1 MQKINLLFVILV
13 FSFSILIVG
22 CNESPVSI
30 TADNEV
36 TSESIADFDGI
47 ESDSYES
54 DDLQRGRIR
63 NNFLYVS
70 YGNEHYQ
77 SGAVFY
83 VNSQGNVYSDI
94 PLIAQNMRMKGCCDS
109 VVVKFEYY
117 GDEITLTA
125 YLINVKYNQVPHRDP
140 IFAFNGLGIVRERKL
155 SYIYDESH
163 GKVLIFDHQNHTQQ
177 KMSAERI
184 ENEVILSDGR
194 QILPNSLVPDPWQ
207 TNVHRL
213 VDLMEY
219 ESYLPSFPL
228 PSFPAIR

>member
-30 TADNEV
+30 TAGNEAI
-36 TSESIADFDGI
+36 SESNIDFDGI
-47 ESDSYES
+47 DSDSYES
-54 DDLQRGRIR
+54 DDLQRGKIR

-70 YGNEHYQ
+70 YGNEQYQ

-83 VNSQGNVYSDI
+83 MNAQGTIHSDI
-94 PLIAQNMRMKGCCDS
+94 PLIAQNMRIRGYHDS

-155 SYIYDESH
+155 SYIYDESR
-163 GKVLIFDHQNHTQQ
+163 GKVLIFDYQNQSQQ

-184 ENEVILSDGR
+184 DNEVILSDGR

-207 TNVHRL
+207 TNVHRF

>member
-13 FSFSILIVG
+13 FSFSFLTG

-30 TADNEV
+30 TAGNEAI
-36 TSESIADFDGI
+36 SESNIDFDGI
-47 ESDSYES
+47 ETDNSE
-54 DDLQRGRIR
+54 RGRIR

-83 VNSQGNVYSDI
+83 VNSQGNVHSDI
-94 PLIAQNMRMKGCCDS
+94 PPIAQNMRMKGCRDS

-125 YLINVKYNQVPHRDP
+125 YLINVKYNQVPLRDS
-140 IFAFNGLGIVRERKL
+140 IFAFNGLGIVRDRKL
-155 SYIYDESH
+155 SYVYDQVR
-163 GKVLIFDHQNHTQQ
+163 GKVQIFDHRNHTQQ

-184 ENEVILSDGR
+184 DNEVILSDGR

-207 TNVHRL
+207 TNVHRF
-213 VDLMEY
+213 VEIGEFY
-219 ESYLPSFPL
+219 SSYLPDFPL
-228 PSFPAIR
+228 P